1 MFFEII
7 NFYKKCSKLRKM
19 EDQETLGSYL
29 KKNNLSKFFIDY
41 HIIPMVSAI

>member
-7 NFYKKCSKLRKM
+7 NFYKKCSKLEKI

-29 KKNNLSKFFIDY
+29 KKKQSFKIFY
-41 HIIPMVSAI
+41 